1 MPIRFTRHRHP
12 SAVLAI
18 AVCFLTAC
26 GDGDSTARQPQ
37 LPGDDAADGSD
48 TKPPPD
54 GGGEPIPVD
63 ESPDP
68 GDAGLSP
75 DDDGPEPELTQP
87 QPLTGDWTLMH
98 VSGPMYFRPPTALK
112 VRSESDYAFIAI
124 RYDAKDGTAPVDAE
138 GNINIEAVAG
148 IDEMGLE
155 QGVPFRRVL
164 WQEEGWALP
173 WHVEYLPDDSLFSSG
188 NGPWGGR
195 EYRRALWIRRGQP
208 ARELTR
214 CDGALDVSAV
224 RLPDG
229 LMPED
234 GIMQVIAPMN
244 CDSLGQFPCGLN
256 DTAIFHLLP
265 SGEVRHTCQ
274 RIQAASAPVYWVQ
287 RPDGLH
293 LAAGNGDGGEWCET
307 TLSPPERKAV
317 STCKQDVLSP
327 GTLGWVNYPPGHPKG
342 AGAYLAYSYTSKTY
356 LLNSQSFPANFYA
369 HWEPVTGGQGDRWS
383 TDSLTLPIQVGS
395 RVAWLIANHT
405 EQRMELAVLDPAS
418 ASMTRREFAL
428 LDPFYRSR
436 VEYTLATNG
445 EALFALAARAD
456 LVGTR
461 SAITRY
467 WLRRVTEFD
476 EELAR

>member
-1 MPIRFTRHRHP
+1 MTRSIWLALLPLIATCAPAPTWP
-12 SAVLAI
+12 S
-18 AVCFLTAC
+18 
-26 GDGDSTARQPQ
+26 
-37 LPGDDAADGSD
+37 DD
-48 TKPPPD
+48 
-54 GGGEPIPVD
+54 EPIPID

-68 GDAGLSP
+68 GDAGLALPDAGLSP
-75 DDDGPEPELTQP
+75 DDAGPEPEPKPELTQP

-98 VSGPMYFRPPTALK
+98 VSGPMYFLAPTALK

-124 RYDAKDGTAPVDAE
+124 RYDAKPGTDPVDAE

-244 CDSLGQFPCGLN
+244 CDSLDQFPCRLN

-274 RIQAASAPVYWVQ
+274 RIQAASAPMYWVQ

-293 LAAGNGDGGEWCET
+293 LAGGSGGVWRET

-317 STCKQDVLSP
+317 SSCRQDDLSP
-327 GTLGWVNYPPGHPKG
+327 PALGWVNYPPGHPKG
-342 AGAYLAYSYTSKTY
+342 AGAYLAYSSKRETY
-356 LLNSQSFPANFYA
+356 LLNNQSFPANFYS
-369 HWEPVTGGQGDRWS
+369 HWEPVTGGQGDRRS
-383 TDSLTLPIQVGS
+383 TGSRTLSIQVGS
-395 RVAWLIANHT
+395 RVAWLIANHA

-428 LDPFYRSR
+428 VEPFYSAS

-445 EALFALAARAD
+445 EALFALAALAD
-456 LVGTR
+456 PVGTR
-461 SAITRY
+461 SYLTRY

-476 EELAR
+476 EALAR